1 MTQFYTGVVEDRTT
15 DPLKLGRCKVRIF
28 GLHSENKQQLPTAD
42 LPWAIVMQPVTSAA
56 MSGIG
61 FSPVGPVEG
70 SWVVVMFTDEDNQQP
85 VIMGTLGGIPQQDT
99 GTNSTYSEQSNTV
112 KSTDG
117 TAVTDSSG
125 APILTG
131 ETTPATPVTSTS
143 VGESKKASSLSLSA
157 EGLTELKS
165 HEGLASLD
173 KSVTRIGKDSTPAK
187 TTLFPYK
194 DTKGIWTIGWG
205 STYLLDDSRVNA
217 NTIISKEDAD
227 KLLMY
232 KLEKEF
238 VPAVKR
244 KLKVPVTQSMFDSI
258 VGMVYNMG
266 AVGFFNSQIGTTLN
280 AGDYAAAAAFIPLTR
295 NNKGTLTGRREKEKT
310 LFLKDGIPSVDGE
323 VTPTP
328 VTPAETKTAADT
340 TKNPVVIRNNSAPP
354 ITQNLNPTDESGFKD
369 PNKAYPKWIN
379 EPDTHRLARNESIDK
394 TVVFSKEAGRV
405 LNVKK
410 ADGSTWNQPPIPYNT
425 KYPFNHVFATE
436 SGHIEEWDDTKGSER
451 RHSFH
456 KSGTFYEI
464 DSNGTLVT
472 RIVGDNFEIL
482 ERNGNLLVKGQCN
495 VTIQGNSNVRIEN
508 DSIIQVLGNA
518 TLNVTGNLT
527 QAVSGDYKVKV
538 GGQFAVDASK
548 VYFNSGVASGVS
560 LPTEAAPDAP
570 EFGVLTTTSRTSDVD
585 ANYET
590 PQEGNSEAFV
600 ASNVSSGVVNP
611 EETAPTTTPTTE
623 EAVVPEKTANPSYT
637 TCGED
642 IKNATVFTAGFKLTE
657 QFTLGQICTGD
668 SGIPSG
674 VNYGISAADIVCNL
688 RLLVSNCIEPI
699 KAKYPNIIIKSAW
712 RSEAHNTR
720 IKGSKTSDHLKGMA
734 IDFILGGFNRK
745 QHYDAIIEI
754 QKMLPAFRQL
764 ILEYKG
770 ATTWIHIAF
779 NINNNLMQALTI
791 DAAKNETLRLASG
804 KNGYVLKE

>member
-15 DPLKLGRCKVRIF
+15 DPLKLGRCKVRVF
-28 GLHSENKQQLPTAD
+28 GLHSENKLELPTAD

-70 SWVVVMFTDEDNQQP
+70 SWVVVIFTDEDNQQP
-85 VIMGTLGGIPQQDT
+85 VIIGTLGGIPQQDI
-99 GTNSTYSEQSNTV
+99 GTNSTYAEQSNIV

-117 TAVTDSSG
+117 AAVTDSSG

-131 ETTPATPVTSTS
+131 ETTPATTETSTS
-143 VGESKKASSLSLSA
+143 VGQAKKVSSLSLSA

-173 KSVTRIGKDSTPAK
+173 RVRTRIGRDSTPDD
-187 TTLFPYK
+187 TPLYPYK
-194 DTKGIWTIGWG
+194 DTEGIWTIGWG
-205 STYLLDDSRVNA
+205 STYLLDNSRVNE
-217 NTIISKEDAD
+217 NTIITKVEAD
-227 KLLMY
+227 KLLAY
-232 KLEKEF
+232 KLEKEY
-238 VPAVKR
+238 VPGIKR
-244 KLKVPVTQSMFDSI
+244 NVKVPLTQSMFDAI

-266 AVGFFNSQIGTTLN
+266 VGGFTRSKVATSLN
-280 AGDYAAAAAFIPLTR
+280 AGKYEEAAAFIPQTR

-310 LFLKDGIPSVDGE
+310 LFLKDGIPTIDGD

-328 VTPAETKTAADT
+328 ATPTETKTAAD
-340 TKNPVVIRNNSAPP
+340 
-354 ITQNLNPTDESGFKD
+354 ITQNPAVIRKSSTTNVTQPLNPTDNSGFKD
-369 PNKAYPKWIN
+369 PNKAYPRFLN

-410 ADGSTWNQPPIPYNT
+410 ADGATWNQPPVPYNA

-464 DSNGTLVT
+464 DANGTRVT
-472 RIVGDNFEIL
+472 RIVGDDYEIL
-482 ERNGNLLVKGQCN
+482 ERNGNVLIKGACS

-508 DSIIQVLGNA
+508 DSIVQVLGNA
-518 TLNVTGNLT
+518 SVNVTGNMT
-527 QAVSGDYKVKV
+527 HAVSGDYKINV
-538 GGQFAVDASK
+538 GGQFLVDASK
-548 VYFNSGVASGVS
+548 VYLNSDKATGVT
-560 LPTEAAPDAP
+560 LPTETAPDAP
-570 EFGVLTTTSRTSDVD
+570 EFGVLTTISRTTEID

-590 PQEGNSEAFV
+590 PQEGESEEFTAK
-600 ASNVSSGVVNP
+600 NIDNGKVNP
-611 EETAPTTTPTTE
+611 EEATPTTTPTTE
-623 EAVVPEKTANPSYT
+623 EAVATEKTANPSFT
-637 TCGED
+637 TCGDD
-642 IKNATVFTAGFKLTE
+642 IKNTTTFTGGFKLTE
-657 QFTLGQICTGD
+657 QYTLGQICVGS

-674 VNYGISAADIVCNL
+674 VNYGIPASEIVCNL

-699 KAKYPNIIIKSAW
+699 KAKFPNLIITSAW
-712 RSEAHNTR
+712 RSEAQNTK
-720 IKGSKTSDHLKGMA
+720 IGGSKTSDHLKGMA
-734 IDFILGGFNRK
+734 IDFQLSGFNRK

-754 QKMLPAFRQL
+754 QKMLPAYRQL

-779 NINNNLMQALTI
+779 NINNNIMQALTI
-791 DAAKNETLRLASG
+791 DAAINKTLKSG
-804 KNGYVLKE
+804 GYVLKG

>member
-15 DPLKLGRCKVRIF
+15 DPLKLGRCKVRVF
-28 GLHSENKQQLPTAD
+28 GLHSESKLDLPTAD

-70 SWVVVMFTDEDNQQP
+70 SWVVVIFTDADNQQP
-85 VIMGTLGGIPQQDT
+85 VIIGTLGGIPQQDV
-99 GTNSTYSEQSNTV
+99 GTNSTYAEQSNTL

-117 TAVTDSSG
+117 TEVTDSSG

-131 ETTPATPVTSTS
+131 ETTPATPETSTS
-143 VGESKKASSLSLSA
+143 VGQAKKVSSLSLSA
-157 EGLTELKS
+157 EGLNELKS

-173 KSVTRIGKDSTPAK
+173 KARTRIGRDSTPDN
-187 TTLFPYK
+187 TTLYPYK

-205 STYLLDDSRVNA
+205 STYLLDNSRVNE
-217 NTIISKEDAD
+217 NTIITKAEAD
-227 KLLMY
+227 KLLAY

-238 VPAVKR
+238 VPAIKR
-244 KLKVPVTQSMFDSI
+244 NVKVPVTQSMFDSL

-266 AVGFFNSQIGTTLN
+266 SGGLFSSQIATSLN
-280 AGDYAAAAAFIPLTR
+280 AGKYEEAAAFIPQTR
-295 NNKGTLTGRREKEKT
+295 NNNGTLTGRREKEKT
-310 LFLKDGIPSVDGE
+310 LFLKDGIPTIDGD

-328 VTPAETKTAADT
+328 ATPTETKTAADVT
-340 TKNPVVIRNNSAPP
+340 QNPAVIRKASTTTVAQP
-354 ITQNLNPTDESGFKD
+354 LNPTDNSGFKD
-369 PNKAYPKWIN
+369 PNKAYPRFLN
-379 EPDTHRLARNESIDK
+379 EPDTHRLARNESIDN

-410 ADGSTWNQPPIPYNT
+410 ADGSTWNQPPIPYNA

-464 DSNGTLVT
+464 DANGTRVT
-472 RIVGDNFEIL
+472 RIVGDDYEIL
-482 ERNGNLLVKGQCN
+482 ERNGNILVKGACN

-508 DSIIQVLGNA
+508 NSIVQVLGNA

-538 GGQFAVDASK
+538 GGQFAVDANK
-548 VYFNSGVASGVS
+548 IYFNSGVASGVS
-560 LPTEAAPDAP
+560 LPTEAAGEQP

-590 PQEGNSEAFV
+590 PQEGNSEEFV
-600 ASNVSSGVVNP
+600 AKNIDNGKVNP
-611 EETAPTTTPTTE
+611 EETQPTTTPTTE
-623 EAVVPEKTANPSYT
+623 EAVVPEKTAVASFT
-637 TCGED
+637 TCGDD
-642 IKNATVFTAGFKLTE
+642 IKNTTTFTSGFKLTE
-657 QFTLGQICTGD
+657 QFTLGQICVGS

-674 VNYGISAADIVCNL
+674 VNYGIPASEIVCNL
-688 RLLVSNCIEPI
+688 RLLVANCIEPI
-699 KAKYPNIIIKSAW
+699 KAKYPNLNITSAW
-712 RSEAHNTR
+712 RSEAQNTK
-720 IKGSKTSDHLKGMA
+720 IGGSKTSDHLKGMA
-734 IDFILGGFNRK
+734 IDFQLKGFNRK

-791 DAAKNETLRLASG
+791 DAAINKTLKSG
-804 KNGYVLKE
+804 GYVLKE

>member
-15 DPLKLGRCKVRIF
+15 DPLKLGRCKVRVF

-70 SWVVVMFTDEDNQQP
+70 SWVVVIFTDEDNQQP
-85 VIMGTLGGIPQQDT
+85 VIMGTLGGIPQQDV
-99 GTNSTYSEQSNTV
+99 GVNSTYSEQSNTV

-131 ETTPATPVTSTS
+131 ETVSTTAGTSAGEVKKVTSLT
-143 VGESKKASSLSLSA
+143 LSEYGLS
-157 EGLTELKS
+157 ELKS

-173 KSVTRIGKDSTPAK
+173 KAARRIGNDSTPAK
-187 TTLFPYK
+187 TTIFPYK
-194 DTKGIWTIGWG
+194 DTAGIWTIGWG
-205 STYLLDDSRVNA
+205 STYLLDNSKVTE

-232 KLEKEF
+232 KIEKEF
-238 VPAVKR
+238 IPSVKR
-244 KLKVPVTQSMFDSI
+244 NVKVPLTQSMFDSI
-258 VGMVYNMG
+258 VSMVYNMG
-266 AVGFFNSQIGTTLN
+266 SAGFANSQIATSLN
-280 AGDYAAAAAFIPLTR
+280 AGDYAAAAAFIPLTKT
-295 NNKGTLTGRREKEKT
+295 NNGTLTGRRNKEKT
-310 LFLKDGIPSVDGE
+310 LFLKDGIPTIDGDI
-323 VTPTP
+323 TPMPATP
-328 VTPAETKTAADT
+328 VETKTAADIT
-340 TKNPVVIRNNSAPP
+340 QNPVVIRKASATTV
-354 ITQNLNPTDESGFKD
+354 TQNLNPTDESGFRD

-394 TVVFSKEAGRV
+394 TIVFSKEAGRV
-405 LNVKK
+405 KSVKK
-410 ADGSTWNQPPIPYNT
+410 ADGSTWSQPPIPYNAN
-425 KYPFNHVFATE
+425 YPFNHVFATE

-464 DSNGTLVT
+464 DSNGTRVT
-472 RIVGDNFEIL
+472 RIVGDDYEIL
-482 ERNGNLLVKGQCN
+482 ERNGNLLVKGACN

-508 DSIIQVLGNA
+508 DSVVQVLGNA
-518 TLNVTGNLT
+518 SVNVTGNMT
-527 QAVSGDYKVKV
+527 HAVSGDYKINV
-538 GGQFAVDASK
+538 GGQFLVDASK
-548 VYFNSGVASGVS
+548 IYLNSGKASGVA
-560 LPTEAAPDAP
+560 LPSEGAAGAP
-570 EFGVLTTTSRTSDVD
+570 TFGVLTTTSRTTEVD

-600 ASNVSSGVVNP
+600 QQNVSNGKVDP
-611 EETAPTTTPTTE
+611 EETLPTTTPTTE
-623 EAVVPEKTANPSYT
+623 EKVVPVKTAAPSYT
-637 TCGED
+637 TCGDD
-642 IKNATVFTAGFKLTE
+642 IKNATVFTSGFKLTE
-657 QFTLGQICTGD
+657 QYTLGQICTGE

-674 VNYGISAADIVCNL
+674 VNYGIPAADIVCNL

-699 KAKYPNIIIKSAW
+699 KAKYPNIIITSAW

-734 IDFILGGFNRK
+734 IDFQLKGFSRK

-779 NINNNLMQALTI
+779 NINNNIMQALTI
-791 DAAKNETLRLASG
+791 DAAINKTLQPSG
-804 KNGYVLKE
+804 SYILKE

>member
-28 GLHSENKQQLPTAD
+28 GLHSESKQQLPTAD

-70 SWVVVMFTDEDNQQP
+70 SWVVVIFTDEDNQQP

-99 GTNSTYSEQSNTV
+99 GTNSTYSEQSNTL

-117 TAVTDSSG
+117 TVVTDSSG

-131 ETTPATPVTSTS
+131 EITPAEAVTSTS
-143 VGESKKASSLSLSA
+143 VGEAKKVSSLSLSV
-157 EGLTELKS
+157 EGLNELKS

-173 KSVTRIGKDSTPAK
+173 KSKTRIGKDSTPAK
-187 TTLFPYK
+187 TILYPYR

-205 STYLLDDSRVNA
+205 STYLLDDSKVNE
-217 NTIISKEDAD
+217 NTLISKEDAD

-238 VPAVKR
+238 VPSIKR
-244 KLKVPVTQSMFDSI
+244 NVKVPVTQSMFDAL

-266 AVGFFNSQIGTTLN
+266 SGGLFNTQIATSLN
-280 AGDYAAAAAFIPLTR
+280 AGKYEEAAAFIPQTKT
-295 NNKGTLTGRREKEKT
+295 NNGTLTGRREKEKT
-310 LFLKDGIPSVDGE
+310 LFLKDGIPSVDGV
-323 VTPTP
+323 VTPMP
-328 VTPAETKTAADT
+328 VTAAETQVASDITQ
-340 TKNPVVIRNNSAPP
+340 NPVVIRKSSAPP
-354 ITQNLNPTDESGFKD
+354 VKQTLNPTDEGGFRD
-369 PNKAYPKWIN
+369 PNKAYPKWLN

-410 ADGSTWNQPPIPYNT
+410 ADGATWNQPPIPYNT
-425 KYPFNHVFATE
+425 KYPYNHVFATE

-464 DSNGTLVT
+464 DSNGTRVT

-482 ERNGNLLVKGQCN
+482 ERNGNILVKGQCN

-508 DSIIQVLGNA
+508 NSIVQVLGDA

-527 QAVSGDYKVKV
+527 QAVGGDYKVKV

-548 VYFNSGVASGVS
+548 IYFNSGVASGVS
-560 LPTEAAPDAP
+560 LPSESPVAQP

-611 EETAPTTTPTTE
+611 EETQATTTPTTE
-623 EAVVPEKTANPSYT
+623 EAVVPEKTANPSFT

-642 IKNATVFTAGFKLTE
+642 IKNATVFTSGFKLTE
-657 QFTLGQICTGD
+657 QFTLGQICVGS

-674 VNYGISAADIVCNL
+674 VNYGIPASEIVCNL
-688 RLLVSNCIEPI
+688 RLLVANCIEPI
-699 KAKYPNIIIKSAW
+699 KAKYPNMNITSAW
-712 RSEAHNTR
+712 RSEAQNTK
-720 IKGSKTSDHLKGMA
+720 IGGSKTSDHLKGMA
-734 IDFILGGFNRK
+734 IDFQLKGFSRK

-779 NINNNLMQALTI
+779 NVNNNLMQALTI
-791 DAAKNETLRLASG
+791 DAAINKTLYPKSG
-804 KNGYVLKE
+804 GGYVLKE